1 MNAVFFIVHI
11 SGRKSVYHSCIM
23 MYENIIVND
32 STIIYNN
39 YACQPLIIFIFFV
52 AYDIAQV
59 VHCLICVTV
68 HEQTLHL
75 MNRRMS
81 VPLYVYFSLY
91 QPSTSSICALL
102 VFHIKKNQ
110 DASLLENNKKYLHS
124 ILFSHTFCHVLLSC
138 KKDNPVRGIFLLEGY
153 SCKKDI
159 PVRGVI

>member
-23 MYENIIVND
+23 MYENIIVDD

-39 YACQPLIIFIFFV
+39 YACQPLIIFIFVVV

-68 HEQTLHL
+68 LEQTLHF
-75 MNRRMS
+75 MNHMS
-81 VPLYVYFSLY
+81 VSLYVYFSLY

-102 VFHIKKNQ
+102 VFHIKKT
-110 DASLLENNKKYLHS
+110 KMLHYWK
-124 ILFSHTFCHVLLSC
+124 II
-138 KKDNPVRGIFLLEGY
+138 KNIY
-153 SCKKDI
+153 I
-159 PVRGVI
+159 PYFFRIHFVMF

>member
-23 MYENIIVND
+23 MYENIIVDD

-68 HEQTLHL
+68 HEQTLHF
-75 MNRRMS
+75 MNHMS
-81 VPLYVYFSLY
+81 VSLYVYFSLY

-102 VFHIKKNQ
+102 VFHIKK
-110 DASLLENNKKYLHS
+110 KTKMLHYWK
-124 ILFSHTFCHVLLSC
+124 II
-138 KKDNPVRGIFLLEGY
+138 KNIY
-153 SCKKDI
+153 I
-159 PVRGVI
+159 PYFFRIHFVMF